1 MKELKA
7 FKKVYLKPG
16 ESQKV
21 EFSLSEDAFS
31 YYDVDQ
37 VSFVVDEGSYDISV
51 GFSADELLLKE
62 EVVIK
67 NLQVSNRIFSL
78 IRLTYFLL

>member
-37 VSFVVDEGSYDISV
+37 ASFVVDEGVMI
-51 GFSADELLLKE
+51 
-62 EVVIK
+62 
-67 NLQVSNRIFSL
+67 
-78 IRLTYFLL
+78 